1 MRNEVDRPTVAE
13 LVVAAQVGDRA
24 AWAELV
30 TRYDGMVRAVA
41 SGFRL
46 QDADVGDAAQETWL
60 RALEQLAGLRQP
72 ERFGGWLRTIVTREC
87 LGVLATGRRVH
98 LDSRVAEQVVETAP
112 GPEEQAL
119 RTETRRAVRSA
130 VDTLSGR
137 GRIVVEILFYPPRT
151 ADYAVIAEAANI
163 PIGSIGPTR
172 ARALQ
177 VLRRRLEHTGFGPC
191 PAAAGRDR

>member
-1 MRNEVDRPTVAE
+1 MRNEVDRPTVTE
-13 LVVAAQVGDRA
+13 LVVAAQAGDRA
-24 AWAELV
+24 AWATLV

-41 SGFRL
+41 TGFRL

-60 RALEQLAGLRQP
+60 RALEQLASLRQP

-87 LGVLATGRRVH
+87 LGEFAARRRVH
-98 LDSRVAEQVVETAP
+98 LDSRVAEHIVETAP

-119 RTETRRAVRSA
+119 RAETQRAVRSA

-137 GRIVVEILFYPPRT
+137 GRIVLEILFYPPRT

-163 PIGSIGPTR
+163 PMGSIGPTR

-177 VLRRRLEHTGFGPC
+177 VLRRRLEYTGFRPC